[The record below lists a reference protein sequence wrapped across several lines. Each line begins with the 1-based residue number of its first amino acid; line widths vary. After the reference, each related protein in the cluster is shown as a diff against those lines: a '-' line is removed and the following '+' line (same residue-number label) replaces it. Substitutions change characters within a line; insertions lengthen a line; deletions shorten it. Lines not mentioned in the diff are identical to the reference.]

1 MPGAVP
7 GSPSQLKSLHER
19 AASAER
25 REGVAKRQ
33 LADLEARIAEMQA
46 KSGQAEN
53 KWEARVREYEN
64 RLRIAGEKIKTEKQ
78 GGKER
83 AVQLES
89 QVRCVPPLLLTC
101 K

>member
-1 MPGAVP
+1 L
-7 GSPSQLKSLHER
+7 SSER
-19 AASAER
+19 AGSSTTSNSTSTHLRTLTERAEKAER
-25 REGVAKRQ
+25 RAQKGTDQ
-33 LADLEARIAEMQA
+33 LAQLEAKVAEMQQRT
-46 KSGQAEN
+46 GQAEN

-83 AVQLES
+83 AMQLEG
-89 QVRCVPPLLLTC
+89 QI